1 MAYITQEEKKQR
13 APQIKAVLKKYGLK
27 GTIGIRDHMTLY
39 VTIKEG
45 ALNFIGV
52 AQKMNNEYAE
62 ARGIKPVIMDN
73 YDTIHHT
80 HADRYRRFDETIA
93 NFIDE
98 LDAAMKGVT
107 YYNNMDSFLHNH
119 QAALDSQ
126 REAQAIRDVFGD
138 EDDKYFNHEYDYE
151 DDNFFDD

>member
-1 MAYITQEEKKQR
+1 MAYMNQELKKQR

-45 ALNFIGV
+45 ALDFIGV

-107 YYNNMDSFLHNH
+107 YYNN
-119 QAALDSQ
+119 
-126 REAQAIRDVFGD
+126 
-138 EDDKYFNHEYDYE
+138 DDIMTDYFDRA
-151 DDNFFDD
+151 FFININVGEWRKPYVYTGA